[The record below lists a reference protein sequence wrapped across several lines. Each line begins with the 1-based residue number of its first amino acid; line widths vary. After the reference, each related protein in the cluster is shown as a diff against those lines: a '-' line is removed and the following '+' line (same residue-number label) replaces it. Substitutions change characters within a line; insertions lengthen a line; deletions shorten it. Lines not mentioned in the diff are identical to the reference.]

1 MWARFWLSSCCL
13 LVALTAESRSAAC
26 ADSLQRIVEIS
37 FRNAIVKIDVSSK
50 TPVIRDGKNL
60 CLSEG
65 TGFLVSS
72 SFVASAGHV
81 FELDPGCGELT
92 IVLRSRRNNV
102 ARVAKLIESANDLAL
117 LSVEEPFQSP
127 MCFVT
132 LMSDAFDIDG
142 FRIGIPGGL
151 QDPVPMNVVIGS
163 EHAEWEPL
171 VLLTP
176 TPAEHGESGGPIIV
190 DFNVVGI
197 MKAKHMTYNGLS
209 FMMKGSILRNLMLK
223 YKVTLNGQMCNPVTF
238 RMAGNSASLQA
249 DSDLSSA
256 DQTVVLNQIKKVLTE
271 KVSAVQNEVKVTQV
285 GSSINISGGPQ
296 VVIRQHCTNVVFG
309 LAICKSVPE
318 VVYDP
323 AAASAAANKV
333 ASEIREL
340 TAIKLW
346 RDLKN

>member
-1 MWARFWLSSCCL
+1 MRARFWLSSCCL
-13 LVALTAESRSAAC
+13 LVALTTESRSAAY
-26 ADSLQRIVEIS
+26 ADSLKRIVETS

-50 TPVIRDGKNL
+50 IPVIRDGKNL

-102 ARVAKLIESANDLAL
+102 ERVAKLIESANDVAL

-132 LMSDAFDIDG
+132 LMSDVFDIDG

-151 QDPVPMNVVIGS
+151 QDPVPKEVVIGLDG
-163 EHAEWEPL
+163 EEWKPL

-176 TPAEHGESGGPIIV
+176 TPVEHGESGGPIIV

-197 MKAKHMTYNGLS
+197 MKAKHMTYSGYS

-223 YKVTLNGQMCNPVTF
+223 YKVPSNGQMCNPVTI
-238 RMAGNSASLQA
+238 RMVGNSASVQA
-249 DSDLSSA
+249 DSDLSPA
-256 DQTVVLNQIKKVLTE
+256 DQSIVLNQIKKVVTE
-271 KVSAVQNEVKVTQV
+271 KKASVQNKVQVNQV
-285 GSSINISGGPQ
+285 GSSVNISGGPQ
-296 VVIRQHCTNVVFG
+296 VIIRQHCTNILFG
-309 LAICKSVPE
+309 QLCTSVPE
-318 VVYDP
+318 MVYDP

-333 ASEIREL
+333 ASEIREQ
-340 TAIKLW
+340 AAVELW
-346 RDLKN
+346 SKLKN